1 MSLIINR
8 IIDNFLLSN
17 DIILSHDFTILIT
30 PSYYNIPSTEEF
42 NSVEFEQISRRS
54 RRNSEIRGT
63 NDRRDYIRKP
73 KRRGVQEFGKSLIKS
88 NRSLA
93 NSNPAIWTPPLPPPC
108 HPSNWS
114 YRPRQITD
122 LPFSFLPPR
131 SFSYYVAAR
140 ISGRC

>member
-30 PSYYNIPSTEEF
+30 PSYYNIPSTTKSS

-93 NSNPAIWTPPLPPPC
+93 NSNPAIWTPPPSPC

-122 LPFSFLPPR
+122 LPFSSLPPR